1 MSLLDR
7 KYKVV
12 FRVVNKDDV
21 IATGVAQSLFFTDQ
35 EYKVGQCFN
44 HHYHKV
50 ECEVIKVEENKK

>member
-12 FRVVNKDDV
+12 FKVVNKEDI
-21 IATGVAQSLFFTDQ
+21 IATGVAQSIFFTDN
-35 EYKVGQCFN
+35 EYKVGQHFN

-50 ECEVIKVEENKK
+50 ECEVVKVEENKK